1 MSMTRWPYSTARA
14 AWLAT
19 AHKANRLRNLYVPPR
34 NVRSRRRAD
43 PGASGYALRPRIG
56 DQVKPDNLCATEPD
70 SSICYRHSDRPR
82 LTPGI
87 TVATINLCAS
97 LAMVQ
102 SASGRYESAVSTC
115 FELRRSLPGCT

>member
-19 AHKANRLRNLYVPPR
+19 AHKANRLRNLYVLPR

-43 PGASGYALRPRIG
+43 PGASGYALRPRIA

-70 SSICYRHSDRPR
+70 SSICYRPP
-82 LTPGI
+82 TAAKG
-87 TVATINLCAS
+87 AAC
-97 LAMVQ
+97 
-102 SASGRYESAVSTC
+102 SAEGLSYSHAP
-115 FELRRSLPGCT
+115 ELRNRLGRRA